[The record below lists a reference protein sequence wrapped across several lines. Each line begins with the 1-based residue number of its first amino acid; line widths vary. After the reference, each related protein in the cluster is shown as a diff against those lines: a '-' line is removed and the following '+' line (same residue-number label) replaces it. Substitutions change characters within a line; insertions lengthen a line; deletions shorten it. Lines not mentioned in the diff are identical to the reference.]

1 MYLLNPQTCLA
12 NNVPSSTDEMGDVE
26 LAITRNGSNHQT
38 WSREKFESPV
48 RWHKATYEVTYFIK
62 VDLLRTHILIV
73 TEKH

>member
-1 MYLLNPQTCLA
+1 
-12 NNVPSSTDEMGDVE
+12 MGDVE

-62 VDLLRTHILIV
+62 VDLFRTHILIV